1 MRFAYSQ
8 VENLN
13 EAEMCVYNYVVKNLK
28 HILNLSVRELADEV
42 HVSTATVMRFCKK
55 MGYSGFSELKY
66 KIKEFYEQQDQEDNY
81 EINDIE
87 GFVEHIKSND
97 YLDKLKKAADLIKGA
112 DSFQILGL
120 GVGRDIAKY
129 TARRFC

>member
-28 HILNLSVRELADEV
+28 HILNLSVRELADEA

-97 YLDKLKKAADLIKGA
+97 YLDRLKKAADLIKGA

-120 GVGRDIAKY
+120 SVCRDIAKY
-129 TARRFC
+129 TAR